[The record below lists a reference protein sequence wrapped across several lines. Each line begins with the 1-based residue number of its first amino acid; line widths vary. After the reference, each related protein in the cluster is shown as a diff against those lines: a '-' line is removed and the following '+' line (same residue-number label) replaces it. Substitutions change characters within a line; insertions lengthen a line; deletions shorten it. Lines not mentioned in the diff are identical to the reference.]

1 MWFFFLVA
9 ILVYIWPGHISGG
22 AEALEELTGIPWQAS
37 ATVGLL
43 VIGVMFTVVTF
54 IYNLIEGLL
63 AFLVGVLVIGSAI
76 VGAFVG
82 SLSDLGDTLAGT
94 VAFTSGIPDE
104 AFTAAF
110 FPIVVGALAF
120 AGPSG
125 MQQMWY
131 TLWLRDK
138 GAGMGVHVPKV
149 RGLLHAGEEET
160 IPECGSM
167 FDTDDPD
174 EMRKWKAWR
183 KWVAYDA
190 LLLFFG
196 ITMLVT
202 IIFTVMAMNAAEL
215 NPDARQA
222 LLDGDRDAAL
232 PAMADA
238 FAEAASYFDTLFF
251 IFIAIVGWKAS
262 VGPVRR
268 VRPRPVRHDLLLHA
282 GREEVQDGPP
292 VRGLPVVR
300 DPVRDHHPELRAGRR
315 ADADP
320 RHPRVPVGLRDGRVL
335 PHAGGVQQQEPAE
348 EDPASLDPDGH
359 PGAGR
364 DRLPDRDHVQRHQVR
379 RLGHRVMMPGADGQI
394 APATVRA
401 PGAAPWEY
409 LGRRQMLELAV
420 PGIAI
425 GVLCGII
432 TGGALAAGGLAL
444 DVALFAGVTLAVPL
458 ALAGG
463 GFELLLARGRF
474 PLSALTPVVL
484 FWAVAFPLVRILH
497 AGVLDALR
505 GGVGRGPAR
514 LARLHRLPGAAE
526 RGLRHRLLVAA

>member
-1 MWFFFLVA
+1 MGVGETTGAPSEGGAATAEGDGRFFTAGKLAPMPIRKLPEAPQAVHLLGPAMVLVALGVGFGETYLWPRLVIVFGPDIRWLFTVGVLVQTVVMLEMARYAMATGESIFFGAARIAKPIMWFFFVVA

-22 AEALEELTGIPWQAS
+22 AEALEELTGIPWQLS

-82 SLSDLGDTLAGT
+82 SLSDLGETLAGT

-167 FDTDDPD
+167 FDVEDAD

-190 LLLFFG
+190 ILLFFG

-232 PAMADA
+232 PAMASA

-251 IFIAIVGWKAS
+251 VFIAIVGWKAS
-262 VGPVRR
+262 VGLF
-268 VRPRPVRHDLLLHA
+268 DA
-282 GREEVQDGPP
+282 FA
-292 VRGLPVVR
+292 RGQS
-300 DPVRDHHPELRAGRR
+300 D
-315 ADADP
+315 
-320 RHPRVPVGLRDGRVL
+320 
-335 PHAGGVQQQEPAE
+335 
-348 EDPASLDPDGH
+348 
-359 PGAGR
+359 
-364 DRLPDRDHVQRHQVR
+364 
-379 RLGHRVMMPGADGQI
+379 MTYYFMPGARKYKMAHLYAGYLWFVILFGILILNFGPADGPTQI
-394 APATVRA
+394 LDILAFLSAFVM
-401 PGAAPWEY
+401 GAY
-409 LGRRQMLELAV
+409 CL
-420 PGIAI
+420 
-425 GVLCGII
+425 
-432 TGGALAAGGLAL
+432 
-444 DVALFAGVTLAVPL
+444 TLAVCNNKNLPKKL
-458 ALAGG
+458 RPHWFLTLVLVLGG
-463 GFELLLARGRF
+463 IGY
-474 PLSALTPVVL
+474 LTAIMYSV
-484 FWAVAFPLVRILH
+484 IKY
-497 AGVLDALR
+497 GVSDI
-505 GGVGRGPAR
+505 G
-514 LARLHRLPGAAE
+514 
-526 RGLRHRLLVAA
+526 